1 MRSKAA
7 PAVLVVPGHRVGLV
21 HNHLH
26 LKLPWPELYHQTSN
40 FDDSDNQAPRRLFA
54 ILHRAKLKRI
64 VRPTP
69 TSNDKQASMAPK
81 KSSAAP
87 VAVAPGPT
95 APITTSTAAP
105 TTSTSSSVSSIP
117 SSAKK
122 PKSVPEV
129 LQHTIL
135 SVIDQYHKKT
145 PQRTKL
151 IDIFLAFLA
160 IVGALQFV
168 YCVLAGNYVRRPYL
182 SQLSLRSNTGNYQCT
197 AWLRQGDD

>member
-1 MRSKAA
+1 
-7 PAVLVVPGHRVGLV
+7 
-21 HNHLH
+21 
-26 LKLPWPELYHQTSN
+26 
-40 FDDSDNQAPRRLFA
+40 
-54 ILHRAKLKRI
+54 
-64 VRPTP
+64 
-69 TSNDKQASMAPK
+69 MAPK

-168 YCVLAGNYVRRPYL
+168 YCVLAGNYPFNAFL
-182 SQLSLRSNTGNYQCT
+182 SGFSATVGQFVLTVSLRIQTNEANKSDFPAVSPERSFADYVVGSLILHFFCINFIN
-197 AWLRQGDD
+197 